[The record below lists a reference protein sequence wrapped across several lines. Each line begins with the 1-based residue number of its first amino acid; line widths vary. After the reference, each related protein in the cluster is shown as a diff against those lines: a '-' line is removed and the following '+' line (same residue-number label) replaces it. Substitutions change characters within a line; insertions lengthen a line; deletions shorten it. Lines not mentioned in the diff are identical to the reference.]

1 MNEVAGECAEITMFK
16 CHVCGNEAARAEFV
30 SEVFVA
36 DGRRVL
42 VEHIPAEVCTRCGE
56 VTFSR
61 ATTEKIRQVV
71 HDRGM
76 VPCA

>member
-30 SEVFVA
+30 SEVFLA

-42 VEHIPAEVCTRCGE
+42 VEHIPPRYARAAAKRRFRGRRRRKSARSFTSGE
-56 VTFSR
+56 
-61 ATTEKIRQVV
+61 
-71 HDRGM
+71 
-76 VPCA
+76 